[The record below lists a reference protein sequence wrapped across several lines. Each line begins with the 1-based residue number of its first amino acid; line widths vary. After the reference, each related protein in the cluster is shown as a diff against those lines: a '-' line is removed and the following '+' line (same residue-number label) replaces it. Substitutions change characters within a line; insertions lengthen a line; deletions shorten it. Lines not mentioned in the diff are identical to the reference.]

1 MNRKQKLFYAVAGFL
16 IGNIIFASLIFGFSY
31 IANHQSSNKISF
43 DEALEQIQSKE
54 IKKISIKND
63 KIDSFNNSD
72 SDLLVRLFQ
81 ILFWLFLISP
91 PIIVVLLLV
100 IISKMNRKDSMK

>member
-1 MNRKQKLFYAVAGFL
+1 MNRKQKLTHAVAGFFV
-16 IGNIIFASLIFGFSY
+16 GNIILAALIFGFSP
-31 IANHQSSNKISF
+31 A
-43 DEALEQIQSKE
+43 
-54 IKKISIKND
+54 KNSP
-63 KIDSFNNSD
+63 SFNATLERIRQSEVREVVIKDKQTDLLNVSD

-100 IISKMNRKDSMK
+100 IISKMDRKNSME

>member
-1 MNRKQKLFYAVAGFL
+1 MNCKERLVHFVAGFFA
-16 IGNIIFASLIFGFSY
+16 GSIILAALLFGFSP
-31 IANHQSSNKISF
+31 AKNHQSF
-43 DEALEQIQSKE
+43 EAATERFRQSEVRE
-54 IKKISIKND
+54 INITTKHTDLPNVA
-63 KIDSFNNSD
+63 D

-100 IISKMNRKDSMK
+100 IIGKMNRKDSLE